1 MVNIIDKSKCCG
13 CGACACICN
22 VKAIKMESDE
32 QGFLYP
38 NIDLNKCVC
47 CNKCNS
53 VCPISNYKEEDKSLH
68 QSAYLLQHKDKEI
81 LLDSTSGGAF
91 SAIAESV
98 IDLGGVVFGAKYDS
112 GFNVV
117 HSYVDNKKDLKL
129 FRNSKYVQSNLR
141 DCFKTIKRFIFEK
154 RYVLFSGTP
163 CQIEGLL
170 NFLGENSKWL
180 ITCDVVCHGVP
191 SPIVWRTYI
200 DSLNDQ
206 NISNLRFRDKTKYGY
221 LYSQFKIE
229 SLNNSYE
236 GIEQNIM
243 LRAFFS
249 EICNRPS
256 CYSCKFKKRYRR
268 SDFTIWDCFDVNE
281 FCKTNLFK
289 QNLGISRMIVHSTKG
304 KSLLNDI
311 LEKCVFQ
318 EISVENAIH
327 YDAKEMF
334 ESVKKN
340 SNYDE
345 FWNSFIKNHNQ
356 TINTYF
362 APSLK
367 NKLEETI
374 RKISYFLGIYPFIR
388 KIYKKKFGNR
398 SR

>member
-281 FCKTNLFK
+281 FCKTNLFPK
-289 QNLGISRMIVHSTKG
+289 M
-304 KSLLNDI
+304 
-311 LEKCVFQ
+311 
-318 EISVENAIH
+318 
-327 YDAKEMF
+327 
-334 ESVKKN
+334 
-340 SNYDE
+340 
-345 FWNSFIKNHNQ
+345 
-356 TINTYF
+356 
-362 APSLK
+362 
-367 NKLEETI
+367 
-374 RKISYFLGIYPFIR
+374 
-388 KIYKKKFGNR
+388 KF
-398 SR
+398 

>member
-236 GIEQNIM
+236 GIEQKKM
-243 LRAFFS
+243 L
-249 EICNRPS
+249 
-256 CYSCKFKKRYRR
+256 
-268 SDFTIWDCFDVNE
+268 
-281 FCKTNLFK
+281 
-289 QNLGISRMIVHSTKG
+289 
-304 KSLLNDI
+304 
-311 LEKCVFQ
+311 
-318 EISVENAIH
+318 
-327 YDAKEMF
+327 
-334 ESVKKN
+334 
-340 SNYDE
+340 
-345 FWNSFIKNHNQ
+345 
-356 TINTYF
+356 
-362 APSLK
+362 
-367 NKLEETI
+367 
-374 RKISYFLGIYPFIR
+374 
-388 KIYKKKFGNR
+388 
-398 SR
+398 